1 LRDSMITKTNDI
13 HKGVTY
19 TKIESTVPVEGSM
32 GFDTNKYVIRGIP
45 AIETMEQSYK
55 YGDQIQLTVYNKRGT
70 VKKQPRTFYAGTYD
84 RLEIF
89 FQRDEFMNM
98 CKELILWK

>member
-1 LRDSMITKTNDI
+1 MITINEDS
-13 HKGVTY
+13 HKGVSY
-19 TKIESTVPVEGSM
+19 TKIESDMPVEGSI
-32 GFDTNKYVIRGIP
+32 GFDTTKYVIRGTS

-55 YGDQIQLTVYNKRGT
+55 FGDQIQLTVYNKRGT

-89 FQRDEFMNM
+89 FPKEEFIKM
-98 CKELILWK
+98 CKKLLWMQ